1 MCQYAAV
8 LQHMWKRL
16 EKAGKTIMA
25 LVEKS
30 GSMDV
35 LLYELST
42 ATSLCV
48 SMQQCMEHLAASSV
62 NADITGRGKHV
73 YDLRLRFVACQYK
86 ETHPLRRQ
94 LY

>member
-1 MCQYAAV
+1 MGVQTRDIK
-8 LQHMWKRL
+8 WKRL

-42 ATSLCV
+42 TTSLCV
-48 SMQQCMEHLAASSV
+48 STQQCMEHLAASSV
-62 NADITGRGKHV
+62 NADIMGRGKHV
-73 YDLRLRFVACQYK
+73 YDLHLRFVVCQYK
-86 ETHPLRRQ
+86 ETRPLRR
-94 LY
+94 

>member
-1 MCQYAAV
+1 MGVQTRDIK
-8 LQHMWKRL
+8 WKTL

-48 SMQQCMEHLAASSV
+48 STQQCMEHLQ
-62 NADITGRGKHV
+62 
-73 YDLRLRFVACQYK
+73 RLHGQREAC
-86 ETHPLRRQ
+86 L
-94 LY
+94 